1 MAIPS
6 YYTLQ
11 NGLKIPSI
19 GFGTYHLGEKSEIK
33 PAIKA
38 AIAAGYRH
46 FDAAAVYKNE
56 EVVGE
61 AFAEVFQEG
70 KVKREDIFVTSK
82 LFNDQ
87 HRKEHVRPALLKTL
101 KDLKLTY
108 VDLYLVHWPFS
119 TKYTGPDANPA
130 TTELDYVPLSETWA
144 ALEELVHEGLAKSI
158 GVSNFNVQLTLD
170 LLSYARIKPQVNQI
184 EVHPLLTQAHLIK
197 FLTQHSILVSAYFPL
212 GGHRPGDN
220 KAVIENEVIKKIAE
234 KHKRSSAQ
242 VLIRWSLQKGL
253 NPIVKSAK
261 ESRVKENID
270 VFDFELTPAE
280 VDEISALNVN
290 ERLNGEKQFPQ
301 LPPVFT

>member
-1 MAIPS
+1 
-6 YYTLQ
+6 
-11 NGLKIPSI
+11 
-19 GFGTYHLGEKSEIK
+19 
-33 PAIKA
+33 
-38 AIAAGYRH
+38 
-46 FDAAAVYKNE
+46 
-56 EVVGE
+56 
-61 AFAEVFQEG
+61 
-70 KVKREDIFVTSK
+70 VTSK

-108 VDLYLVHWPFS
+108 VDLYLIHFPAA
-119 TKYTGPDANPA
+119 TKYTGPAPNFA

-144 ALEELVHEGLAKSI
+144 ALEALVEEGLVKSI
-158 GVSNFNVQLTLD
+158 GISNFNVQLTLD

-184 EVHPLLTQAHLIK
+184 EVHPLLTQTHLVK
-197 FLTQHSILVSAYFPL
+197 FLTQHNILVSAYFPL

-234 KHKRSSAQ
+234 KHKKTSAQ

-270 VFDFELTPAE
+270 VFGFELTPAE
-280 VDEISALNVN
+280 VDEISGLNIN
-290 ERLNGEKQFPQ
+290 ERLNGEKQLPAF
-301 LPPVFT
+301 PPVFT